1 MLCGCS
7 GALYLARHLS
17 LPSASHVSQRD
28 TEWAFLPSSSQA
40 EEAQHVVVEEGFEV
54 WMGVGNIAMV
64 SCRKPRTKQAYRLRD
79 KVGGMCSLGKWVGL
93 TLVG

>member
-7 GALYLARHLS
+7 AALYLARHLS

-40 EEAQHVVVEEGFEV
+40 EEAQHGAVEEDSEV
-54 WMGVGNIAMV
+54 WVGVENIAIV
-64 SCRKPRTKQAYRLRD
+64 SCHRPGTKQAYRLRD
-79 KVGGMCSLGKWVGL
+79 KVGGRCSLGKWVGL